1 MGVLTRPGQRLVAG
15 DRSSAQLTGDVG
27 PAFMSDG
34 VNGFREV
41 TIVIVTHNMQQAARV
56 SDTCAFFLASHGTP
70 GVIVEHGD
78 TEAMFTDPRD
88 QRTSDY
94 VNGRFG

>member
-1 MGVLTRPGQRLVAG
+1 MKELA
-15 DRSSAQLTGDVG
+15 
-27 PAFMSDG
+27 
-34 VNGFREV
+34 REV

-56 SDTCAFFLASHGTP
+56 SDTCAFFLAAQGTP

-78 TEAMFTDPRD
+78 TEAMFANPQD

>member
-1 MGVLTRPGQRLVAG
+1 MVELAR
-15 DRSSAQLTGDVG
+15 D
-27 PAFMSDG
+27 
-34 VNGFREV
+34 V

-56 SDTCAFFLASHGTP
+56 SDQCAFFLAAQGTP

-78 TEAMFTDPRD
+78 TETIFSSPQD
-88 QRTSDY
+88 QRTHDY

>member
-1 MGVLTRPGQRLVAG
+1 
-15 DRSSAQLTGDVG
+15 
-27 PAFMSDG
+27 
-34 VNGFREV
+34 V

-56 SDTCAFFLASHGTP
+56 SQQCAFFLAELGTP
-70 GVIVEHGD
+70 GQIVEVGSTKD
-78 TEAMFTDPRD
+78 MFERPID

>member
-1 MGVLTRPGQRLVAG
+1 MLELA
-15 DRSSAQLTGDVG
+15 
-27 PAFMSDG
+27 
-34 VNGFREV
+34 NEV

-56 SDTCAFFLASHGTP
+56 SSQCAFFLAAQGTP
-70 GVIVEHGD
+70 GVIIEHGATD
-78 TEAMFTDPRD
+78 AMFNNPQD